1 MREFGVAPWPNFPED
16 ELSSVRRTLV
26 TGKVNYWTGN
36 EGRKFEEEF
45 ASYTNTAHAVA
56 LANGTLALEVALEAS
71 GVSTGDEVIVSPR
84 TFLASASCAVR
95 VGAKPVFADVSPD
108 SQNIAVE
115 SIKAAITP
123 RTKAIIAVHHAGWPC
138 EMDEIMSVA
147 NQHDLVVVED
157 CAQAHGA
164 LYKGRPVGGLGHVG
178 AFSFCQ
184 DKVMTT
190 GGEGGMLVTSDRQI
204 WSKAWSIKDHGKNY
218 EKVYA
223 SSSQPGFRWLCDS
236 FGTNYRLT
244 EMQSAIGRV
253 QLAKLEEW
261 NRLRTKNA
269 ARVIDSLTK
278 FPSIRAPVPDP
289 DFRHAYYR
297 LYAFVREERL
307 ADGWDRDKIIAAIN
321 AEGIPCYIGSCPEI
335 YKEQAFDGTGFRP
348 SMPLPIAHQLGSAS
362 LAFLVHPT
370 LSDDDLNRTCAAI
383 EKVMAAATR

>member
-278 FPSIRAPVPDP
+278 FPSIRAPVPNP